1 MANAVAGGKLSSPE
15 LWRAYAHQVYGEPT
29 ELDRSQPEVLLNLA
43 LLPSLQ
49 ESRQDWPP
57 VPCFRFTGAGD
68 APCTA
73 RGLGLTD
80 GKFRNS
86 GRMFP
91 PLHVYN
97 PHFVRRAPNW
107 NHSDH
112 EWVEVQRVAS
122 NCTSAHNVWIGD
134 GLMPISQKAAP
145 NGTRLING
153 CWFNIVRGTGVWVN
167 VGRSWRW
174 PSRNTLDKLVVSTFG
189 RSVVRERVGTEVDVL
204 WCSMARKLGYD
215 SIQVCTEFDRA
226 GGNQPYIRR
235 QSKRNSSRYEAAGLV
250 ICGGGCAKQHVRT
263 SCPPVPIRTGIRAQL
278 PCRCNI
284 RHALLNCGNLR
295 PYECIMEGRAL
306 DWYRNVPRG
315 KYRSFV
321 DFDGS
326 PPPSLPPRSP
336 HHASTQEM

>member
-49 ESRQDWPP
+49 VSRQDWPP
-57 VPCFRFTGAGD
+57 VPCFSFTGAGD
-68 APCTA
+68 AACTA
-73 RGLGLTD
+73 SKLSLTD
-80 GKFRNS
+80 GIFRNS

-174 PSRNTLDKLVVSTFG
+174 PSRNTLDKLVVSRFG
-189 RSVVRERVGTEVDVL
+189 SAVVRERVGTEVDVL

-215 SIQVCTEFDRA
+215 SIQVSQSGHHPCTRVHCTSAPFRA
-226 GGNQPYIRR
+226 LRYARSSIGQVAISHTLDGNQNGTAHGMRR
-235 QSKRNSSRYEAAGLV
+235 QSS
-250 ICGGGCAKQHVRT
+250 
-263 SCPPVPIRTGIRAQL
+263 
-278 PCRCNI
+278 
-284 RHALLNCGNLR
+284 
-295 PYECIMEGRAL
+295 
-306 DWYRNVPRG
+306 
-315 KYRSFV
+315 
-321 DFDGS
+321 
-326 PPPSLPPRSP
+326 
-336 HHASTQEM
+336 